1 MVNNIKY
8 TNVRVILDRLLRHP
22 LLQELNLE
30 AAIQYTLDF
39 ISIVG
44 LPNIYIDKIET
55 VDIKDYR
62 GQLPCDLIAINQVRL
77 HSNGACIRSMTG
89 NFNACPIGDV
99 HNTPQNSETTFKVQ
113 GSMIY
118 TSQREAQLDISYKA
132 IMMDGEGYP
141 LIPDDPVFL
150 NALELFIKKEFFTI
164 LFDLGKIAPAVL
176 QNTEQKYAFRV
187 GQCHN
192 RFVMPSVSEMETLTN
207 ILNRLIPS
215 TNEFRRGFKSL
226 GDKEY
231 LRVH

>member
-77 HSNGACIRSMTG
+77 HSNGACIRSMTD

-118 TSQREAQLDISYKA
+118 TS
-132 IMMDGEGYP
+132 
-141 LIPDDPVFL
+141 
-150 NALELFIKKEFFTI
+150 
-164 LFDLGKIAPAVL
+164 
-176 QNTEQKYAFRV
+176 
-187 GQCHN
+187 
-192 RFVMPSVSEMETLTN
+192 
-207 ILNRLIPS
+207 
-215 TNEFRRGFKSL
+215 
-226 GDKEY
+226 
-231 LRVH
+231 